1 MRNKINYEE
10 RRNKRQKK
18 ENNKLAKV
26 QKMKEKEDMMLKFGI
41 LYEYNKP
48 EDFSIQQEK
57 KNKSRLSQRRE
68 RIKNLKKFSRINSKN
83 DLNKIR
89 KSHSF
94 KGPKEIFK

>member
-1 MRNKINYEE
+1 MRENDKLTKAQKI
-10 RRNKRQKK
+10 
-18 ENNKLAKV
+18 
-26 QKMKEKEDMMLKFGI
+26 KEKEDMMLKFGI

-68 RIKNLKKFSRINSKN
+68 RIENLKNLSRINSKN
-83 DLNKIR
+83 DPNKIR